1 MLKFGMLLLEQSR
14 SENTKL
20 SAAGRTGR
28 NNLERRCNVKGNL
41 GLIIFGVIAIIVSL
55 VMFTVAVEQLD
66 TVISTA
72 DSTANEMA
80 GLVDIMGVYGIL
92 FWVVI
97 SGAGLMMLGFG
108 TYGVIKSRR
117 SSGGKRRA
125 LRRGA

>member
-1 MLKFGMLLLEQSR
+1 M
-14 SENTKL
+14 
-20 SAAGRTGR
+20 
-28 NNLERRCNVKGNL
+28 KGNL